1 MPTANR
7 SLSRPKLTKAGSRDD
22 YYKDLRAEDREIQR
36 RKRAQEKRCRRAA
49 KAFFRER
56 IQCASPSMREVLA
69 LTRRLHPDV
78 QDIQDDALYFRQ
90 TLVLAVLRHN
100 YSNYDDLI
108 SEIHDKG
115 LIGTELKTYVDEFKL
130 LLNSHFIEQLYR
142 GQRLGCSY
150 PGNNQRLSP
159 GYQVFE

>member
-1 MPTANR
+1 MPAANR

-22 YYKDLRAEDREIQR
+22 YYKDLRADDRESQR
-36 RKRAQEKRCRRAA
+36 RKKAQEKRYRRAA

-56 IQCASPSMREVLA
+56 IQYQAPAMKEVLA
-69 LTRRLHPDV
+69 LTRKLHPDV
-78 QDIQDDALYFRQ
+78 QDIHDDALYFRQ

-108 SEIHDKG
+108 SEIHERG
-115 LIGTELKTYVDEFKL
+115 LIGTELKAYVDEFKL
-130 LLNSHFIEQLYR
+130 LLNSHFIEQLYK
-142 GQRLGCSY
+142 GQRLGCSH